1 VPGVF
6 IFGSFGTF
14 RSGLLYALSN
24 AFAGRGVEEVLAF
37 PERIREIGNSQRK
50 RTQPALYG
58 HSMNRAQKIL
68 GAVVV
73 LLLVI
78 SIYGFWISREPET
91 VGVGQSTKKSQN
103 ASGILVDL
111 SPLTTAQRLA
121 QLAGTPDERT
131 LAQDALHRA
140 DEEVDLTFDSA
151 LHEALLH
158 PPPLSAEVKEIQE
171 RLQKAEKLLKADQDH
186 AKLLTEQLAKAPASK
201 QDALQVELA
210 QAQADMDLD
219 QNEVDD
225 AKEDLARAGGSLAD
239 RIQALKKD
247 HEDTA
252 HVSDT
257 AIPTGAPPV
266 EQWGLVHRVQ
276 QWLALHWEK
285 WQLADAKAKSDA
297 AAATLAAQHNA
308 LDAKIEEEKG
318 KSPELAH
325 HAKKGKDATPIARTP
340 ASEKSQE
347 DSAALLEKT
356 QEIAGE
362 QKTLALLDKRVE
374 AHKELSAIYGQWM
387 QLVAARQWTVF
398 HRAVAGILIILG
410 IALVALFFS
419 TWMNSLVSRLPM
431 DRRQIQS
438 LHTVTRVSLQFLA
451 LLLILVVIFG
461 PPGQLGT
468 FLGLA
473 GAGLTVALKD
483 FIVGFIGWFVL
494 MGKNGIR
501 LGDWVEINGV
511 TGEVVEIGP
520 FHTVLLETGNWTD
533 SGHPT
538 GRRVTFTNSF
548 AIEGHYFNFS
558 TTGQWLWDELQVVL
572 PTGKDP
578 YPIVEAIR
586 KKVEEETRQSGQQA
600 EQEWRSAAASR
611 DMSGF
616 SAAPAIS
623 VKPVLG
629 GVEVAVRYITRA
641 NERFTLRSK
650 LNRSAVQLLG
660 GKEESWPAQ
669 E

>member
-1 VPGVF
+1 MTK
-6 IFGSFGTF
+6 S
-14 RSGLLYALSN
+14 
-24 AFAGRGVEEVLAF
+24 
-37 PERIREIGNSQRK
+37 
-50 RTQPALYG
+50 
-58 HSMNRAQKIL
+58 QKIL

-73 LLLVI
+73 LLLAI

-91 VGVGQSTKKSQN
+91 VRVEQSAKKSN
-103 ASGILVDL
+103 SALVTLVDM
-111 SPLTTAQRLA
+111 SPLKISQQVAK
-121 QLAGTPDERT
+121 LAGTPEERA

-151 LHEALLH
+151 LREALLH
-158 PPPLSAEVKEIQE
+158 PPPLSAEVKEIQD
-171 RLQKAEKLLKADQDH
+171 RLQKSQKLLNADQEQ
-186 AKLLTEQLAKAPASK
+186 AKLLAEQLAKAPASK
-201 QDALQVELA
+201 QDALQVQLA
-210 QAQADMDLD
+210 QAEADMDLD

-247 HEDTA
+247 HEDAA
-252 HVSDT
+252 HISDT
-257 AIPTGAPPV
+257 AIPTGGPPV

-276 QWLALHWEK
+276 QLLALHWEK
-285 WQLADAKAKSDA
+285 WQLADAKAKSDVA
-297 AAATLAAQHNA
+297 AAALAAQHNA
-308 LDAKIEEEKG
+308 LDAKVEEEKG
-318 KSPELAH
+318 KSPGLAH
-325 HAKKGKDATPIARTP
+325 HSKKRTDATPV
-340 ASEKSQE
+340 ASTQAGEKSQE
-347 DSAALLEKT
+347 DSAALLKKT
-356 QEIAGE
+356 EEIAGE
-362 QKTLALLDKRVE
+362 QKTLASLDKRVE
-374 AHKELSAIYGQWM
+374 LDKELSAIYGQWM
-387 QLVAARQWTVF
+387 QLVAAQQWTVF
-398 HRAVAGILIILG
+398 HRAVAGVLIILA

-419 TWMNSLVSRLPM
+419 TWMNSLVNRLSM

-451 LLLILVVIFG
+451 LLLILLVIFG

-501 LGDWVEINGV
+501 MGDWVEINGV

-558 TTGQWLWDELQVVL
+558 TTGQWLWDELTVVL

-586 KKVEEETRQSGQQA
+586 KKVEEETRESGQQA
-600 EQEWRSAAASR
+600 EQEWRRAAGSR

-616 SAAPAIS
+616 SAVPSLS

-629 GVEVAVRYITRA
+629 GVEVAVRYIAKA
-641 NERFTLRSK
+641 NERFALRSK
-650 LNRSAVQLLG
+650 LNREAVQLLG

-669 E
+669 K

>member
-1 VPGVF
+1 MTK
-6 IFGSFGTF
+6 S
-14 RSGLLYALSN
+14 
-24 AFAGRGVEEVLAF
+24 
-37 PERIREIGNSQRK
+37 
-50 RTQPALYG
+50 
-58 HSMNRAQKIL
+58 QKIL
-68 GAVVV
+68 GAVIV
-73 LLLVI
+73 LLLVA
-78 SIYGFWISREPET
+78 SVYGFLISREPEA
-91 VGVGQSTKKSQN
+91 VRVEKSAKKSQN
-103 ASGILVDL
+103 ANVILVDQ
-111 SPLTTAQRLA
+111 SPLKVAQ
-121 QLAGTPDERT
+121 QLAKLADTPEERT
-131 LAQDALHRA
+131 LAQEALKRA
-140 DEEVDLTFDSA
+140 DMEVDQAFDSA
-151 LHEALLH
+151 LHDALLH
-158 PPPLSAEVKEIQE
+158 PPPLSPEVKEIQD
-171 RLQKAEKLLKADQDH
+171 RLQKAEKQLKADQDQ
-186 AKLLTEQLAKAPASK
+186 AKLLSEQFAKAPESK
-201 QDALQVELA
+201 QEAIEVQLV
-210 QAQADMDLD
+210 QAEADMDLD
-219 QNEVDD
+219 QNDMDD

-239 RIQALKKD
+239 RIQAMRKD

-252 HVSDT
+252 HLSDT
-257 AIPTGAPPV
+257 AIPTGAPPA
-266 EQWGLVHRVQ
+266 EQRGLVHRIQ
-276 QWLALHWEK
+276 QWLALRSK
-285 WQLADAKAKSDA
+285 KQQLADAKAKSDA
-297 AAATLAAQHNA
+297 AAAALSAQHNA
-308 LDAKIEEEKG
+308 LDAVVEAEKE

-325 HAKKGKDATPIARTP
+325 HTKKHKSATPVTRVP
-340 ASEKSQE
+340 ADQKSHE
-347 DSAALLEKT
+347 ESAALLKKT
-356 QEIAGE
+356 EEIAE
-362 QKTLALLDKRVE
+362 NQKALAGFDRRID
-374 AHKELSAIYGQWM
+374 AQKELSTTYGQWM
-387 QLVAARQWTVF
+387 DIVSAQQWTVF
-398 HRAVAGILIILG
+398 HRGITGVLIILG

-419 TWMNSLVSRLPM
+419 TWMNSLVTRLPM

-451 LLLILVVIFG
+451 LLFILLVIFG

-558 TTGQWLWDELQVVL
+558 TTGQWLWDELTVVL
-572 PTGKDP
+572 PSGKDP

-586 KKVEEETRQSGQQA
+586 KKVEEETRESGQQA
-600 EQEWRSAAASR
+600 EQEWRRAAGSR

-616 SAAPAIS
+616 SAVPALS

-629 GVEVAVRYITRA
+629 GVEVAVRYIARA
-641 NERFTLRSK
+641 SERFVLRSK
-650 LNRSAVQLLG
+650 LNQAAVKLLG

>member
-1 VPGVF
+1 MTK
-6 IFGSFGTF
+6 S
-14 RSGLLYALSN
+14 
-24 AFAGRGVEEVLAF
+24 
-37 PERIREIGNSQRK
+37 
-50 RTQPALYG
+50 
-58 HSMNRAQKIL
+58 QKIL
-68 GAVVV
+68 GAVI
-73 LLLVI
+73 LLLLAI
-78 SIYGFWISREPET
+78 SIYGFWVSREPET
-91 VGVGQSTKKSQN
+91 ARVGQSARKPTDSN
-103 ASGILVDL
+103 ATVVDL
-111 SPLTTAQRLA
+111 SPLKIAQQVAKLA
-121 QLAGTPDERT
+121 ETSDERA
-131 LAQDALHRA
+131 LAKEALHKA
-140 DEEVDLTFDSA
+140 DNVVDLTFDSA
-151 LHEALLH
+151 IHDALLH
-158 PPPLSAEVKEIQE
+158 PPPLGAEVKEIQD
-171 RLQKAEKLLKADQDH
+171 RLQKAQKQLKADQELSKQL
-186 AKLLTEQLAKAPASK
+186 AEQLVKVPESK
-201 QDALQVELA
+201 QDALQVELV
-210 QAQADMDLD
+210 QAQADLDLD

-239 RIQALKKD
+239 RIQAMRD
-247 HEDTA
+247 EHEETA
-252 HVSDT
+252 NSALNSV
-257 AIPTGAPPV
+257 PTGPQPE
-266 EQWGLVHRVQ
+266 EQKGLVHRAQ
-276 QWLALHWEK
+276 QLLALHWKK

-297 AAATLAAQHNA
+297 AGAAMAAQHNA
-308 LDAKIEEEKG
+308 LDAKVEEQKE

-325 HAKKGKDATPIARTP
+325 HTKKNKDAAPVARVP
-340 ASEKSQE
+340 VNQKSQE
-347 DSAALLEKT
+347 DAAALLKRTE
-356 QEIAGE
+356 EIAE
-362 QKTLALLDKRVE
+362 SQRTLASLDKRVE
-374 AHKELSAIYGQWM
+374 THKELSGIYSQWIDI
-387 QLVAARQWTVF
+387 VAAQQSTVF
-398 HRAVAGILIILG
+398 HRAITGVLIILG

-438 LHTVTRVSLQFLA
+438 LHTVTRVSWQFIA
-451 LLLILVVIFG
+451 LLLILLVIFG

-558 TTGQWLWDELQVVL
+558 TTGQWLWDELTVVL

-586 KKVEEETRQSGQQA
+586 KKVEEETRESGQQA
-600 EQEWRSAAASR
+600 EQEWRRAASSR
-611 DMSGF
+611 EMSDF
-616 SAAPAIS
+616 SAVPALS

-629 GVEVAVRYITRA
+629 GVEVAIRYITRA

-650 LNRSAVQLLG
+650 LNQAAVQLLG
-660 GKEESWPAQ
+660 GKEESWPVQ
-669 E
+669 K

>member
-1 VPGVF
+1 MTK
-6 IFGSFGTF
+6 S
-14 RSGLLYALSN
+14 
-24 AFAGRGVEEVLAF
+24 
-37 PERIREIGNSQRK
+37 
-50 RTQPALYG
+50 
-58 HSMNRAQKIL
+58 QKIL
-68 GAVVV
+68 GAVIV
-73 LLLVI
+73 LLLVA
-78 SIYGFWISREPET
+78 SVYGFLISREPET
-91 VGVGQSTKKSQN
+91 VRVEKSAKKSQN
-103 ASGILVDL
+103 ANVILVDQ
-111 SPLTTAQRLA
+111 SPLKIAQ
-121 QLAGTPDERT
+121 QLAKLADTPEERT
-131 LAQDALHRA
+131 LAKEALKRA
-140 DEEVDLTFDSA
+140 DMEVDQAFDSA
-151 LHEALLH
+151 LHDALLH
-158 PPPLSAEVKEIQE
+158 PQPLSPEVKEIQD
-171 RLQKAEKLLKADQDH
+171 RLQKAEKQLKADQDQ
-186 AKLLTEQLAKAPASK
+186 AKLLSEQLAKAPESK
-201 QDALQVELA
+201 QDTIEVQLV
-210 QAQADMDLD
+210 QAESDMDLD
-219 QNEVDD
+219 QNDMDD

-257 AIPTGAPPV
+257 AIPTGAPPA

-276 QWLALHWEK
+276 QWLALHSK
-285 WQLADAKAKSDA
+285 MKQLADAKAKSDDA
-297 AAATLAAQHNA
+297 AAALAAQHNA
-308 LDAKIEEEKG
+308 LDAAVEAEKE

-325 HAKKGKDATPIARTP
+325 HTKKDKSATPVTRAP
-340 ASEKSQE
+340 ADQKSQE
-347 DSAALLEKT
+347 ESAALLKKT
-356 QEIAGE
+356 QEIAE
-362 QKTLALLDKRVE
+362 NQKALAGFDRRID
-374 AHKELSAIYGQWM
+374 AHKELSTTYGQWM
-387 QLVAARQWTVF
+387 DIVSAQQWSVF
-398 HRAVAGILIILG
+398 HRGITGVLIILG

-419 TWMNSLVSRLPM
+419 TWVNSLVTRLPM

-438 LHTVTRVSLQFLA
+438 LHTVTRVTWQFLA
-451 LLLILVVIFG
+451 LLFILLVIFG

-558 TTGQWLWDELQVVL
+558 TTGQWLWDELTVVL

-586 KKVEEETRQSGQQA
+586 KKIEEETRESGQQA
-600 EQEWRSAAASR
+600 EQEWRRAAGSR

-616 SAAPAIS
+616 SAVPAIS

-629 GVEVAVRYITRA
+629 GVEVAVRYIAKA
-641 NERFTLRSK
+641 NERFVLRSK
-650 LNRSAVQLLG
+650 LNRAAVQLLG

>member
-1 VPGVF
+1 MTK
-6 IFGSFGTF
+6 S
-14 RSGLLYALSN
+14 
-24 AFAGRGVEEVLAF
+24 
-37 PERIREIGNSQRK
+37 
-50 RTQPALYG
+50 
-58 HSMNRAQKIL
+58 QKIL

-73 LLLVI
+73 LLLAI
-78 SIYGFWISREPET
+78 SMYGFWISREPET
-91 VGVGQSTKKSQN
+91 VRVEQFAKKSNN
-103 ASGILVDL
+103 ANVTLVDM
-111 SPLTTAQRLA
+111 SPLKIAQQVA
-121 QLAGTPDERT
+121 QLAGTAEERA
-131 LAQDALHRA
+131 LAQEALHIA
-140 DEEVDLTFDSA
+140 DYEVDLAFDAA
-151 LHEALLH
+151 LRDALLH
-158 PPPLSAEVKEIQE
+158 PPPLSAEAKKIQD
-171 RLQKAEKLLKADQDH
+171 RLQKAQTLLKADQEH
-186 AKLLTEQLAKAPASK
+186 AKLLAEQLAKAPESK
-201 QDALQVELA
+201 QEAIQVELL
-210 QAQADMDLD
+210 QAEADMDLD
-219 QNEVDD
+219 QDEVDD

-247 HEDTA
+247 HEEA
-252 HVSDT
+252 ANSALSSV
-257 AIPTGAPPV
+257 PTGAAPA
-266 EQWGLVHRVQ
+266 EQSGLVHRAE

-285 WQLADAKAKSDA
+285 WQLAGAKAKADA
-297 AAATLAAQHNA
+297 AAGALAAQHNA
-308 LDAKIEEEKG
+308 LDAKVEEQKEKW
-318 KSPELAH
+318 PELAH
-325 HAKKGKDATPIARTP
+325 HSKKREDTTPVARTP
-340 ASEKSQE
+340 AAQKSQE
-347 DSAALLEKT
+347 ESAALLQKT

-362 QKTLALLDKRVE
+362 QKALATLDKRVE
-374 AHKELSAIYGQWM
+374 ASKQLSSIYGRWIE
-387 QLVAARQWTVF
+387 LIAARQWTVF
-398 HRAVAGILIILG
+398 HRAVVGVMVILV

-451 LLLILVVIFG
+451 LLLILLVIFG

-494 MGKNGIR
+494 MGKHGMR

-558 TTGQWLWDELQVVL
+558 TTGQWLWDELTVVL

-586 KKVEEETRQSGQQA
+586 KKVEEETRESGQQA
-600 EQEWRSAAASR
+600 EQEWRSAAGSR
-611 DMSGF
+611 DMSGI
-616 SAAPAIS
+616 SAVPAIS

-629 GVEVAVRYITRA
+629 GVEVTVRYIAKA
-641 NERFTLRSK
+641 NERFALRSK
-650 LNRSAVQLLG
+650 LNQEAVQLLG

-669 E
+669 K

>member
-1 VPGVF
+1 M
-6 IFGSFGTF
+6 T
-14 RSGLLYALSN
+14 RS
-24 AFAGRGVEEVLAF
+24 
-37 PERIREIGNSQRK
+37 
-50 RTQPALYG
+50 
-58 HSMNRAQKIL
+58 QKIL
-68 GAVVV
+68 GAIIL
-73 LLLVI
+73 LLLVV
-78 SIYGFWISREPET
+78 SIYGFVISRAPET
-91 VGVGQSTKKSQN
+91 AREEQSTKKPKDSN
-103 ASGILVDL
+103 ATAVDL
-111 SPLTTAQRLA
+111 SPLKVAQQVAKLA
-121 QLAGTPDERT
+121 DTPDERA
-131 LAQDALHRA
+131 LAKEALHKA
-140 DEEVDLTFDSA
+140 DNEVDLTFDA
-151 LHEALLH
+151 AIHDALLH
-158 PPPLSAEVKEIQE
+158 PPPLSAEVKEIQD
-171 RLQKAEKLLKADQDH
+171 RLQKAKKLLNADQEL
-186 AKLLTEQLAKAPASK
+186 AKQLSEQLAKAPESK
-201 QDALQVELA
+201 QDAIQVALV
-210 QAQADMDLD
+210 QAAADMDLD

-225 AKEDLARAGGSLAD
+225 AKEDLTRAGGSLAD
-239 RIQALKKD
+239 RIQALRNE
-247 HEDTA
+247 HEETA
-252 HVSDT
+252 NSALSSV
-257 AIPTGAPPV
+257 PTGPPPE
-266 EQWGLVHRVQ
+266 EQRGLVHRVQ
-276 QWLALHWEK
+276 QWLALHWKK

-297 AAATLAAQHNA
+297 AAAALAAQHNA
-308 LDAKIEEEKG
+308 LDAKVEEQKE

-325 HAKKGKDATPIARTP
+325 HTKKNKNKDATPIARIP
-340 ASEKSQE
+340 ASQKSQE
-347 DSAALLEKT
+347 EASALLNKT
-356 QEIAGE
+356 EEIAE
-362 QKTLALLDKRVE
+362 NQKTLASLDKRVE
-374 AHKELSAIYGQWM
+374 AHKELSGIYGQWIDIVTV
-387 QLVAARQWTVF
+387 QQWTVF
-398 HRAVAGILIILG
+398 HRGITGVLIILG

-438 LHTVTRVSLQFLA
+438 LHTVTRVSMQFIA
-451 LLLILVVIFG
+451 LLLILLVIFG

-558 TTGQWLWDELQVVL
+558 TTGQWLWDELTVVL

-586 KKVEEETRQSGQQA
+586 KKIEEETRESGQQA
-600 EQEWRSAAASR
+600 EQEWRRAAGSR
-611 DMSGF
+611 DMSSF
-616 SAAPAIS
+616 SAVPAIS

-629 GVEVAVRYITRA
+629 GVEVAVRYIAKA

-650 LNRSAVQLLG
+650 LNRAAVQLLG

>member
-1 VPGVF
+1 MTK
-6 IFGSFGTF
+6 S
-14 RSGLLYALSN
+14 
-24 AFAGRGVEEVLAF
+24 
-37 PERIREIGNSQRK
+37 
-50 RTQPALYG
+50 
-58 HSMNRAQKIL
+58 QKIL
-68 GAVVV
+68 GAVIV
-73 LLLVI
+73 LLLMASV
-78 SIYGFWISREPET
+78 YGFLISREPEA
-91 VGVGQSTKKSQN
+91 VRVEKSAKKSQN
-103 ASGILVDL
+103 ANVILVDQ
-111 SPLTTAQRLA
+111 SPLKVAQQLAKLADTPEERPLA
-121 QLAGTPDERT
+121 QE
-131 LAQDALHRA
+131 ALKRA
-140 DEEVDLTFDSA
+140 DMEVDQAFDSA
-151 LHEALLH
+151 LHDALLH
-158 PPPLSAEVKEIQE
+158 PPPLSPEVKEIQD
-171 RLQKAEKLLKADQDH
+171 RLQKAEKQLKADQDQ
-186 AKLLTEQLAKAPASK
+186 AKLLSEQFAKAPESK
-201 QDALQVELA
+201 QEAIEVQLV
-210 QAQADMDLD
+210 QAEADMDLD
-219 QNEVDD
+219 QNDMDD

-239 RIQALKKD
+239 RIQAMRKD

-252 HVSDT
+252 HLSDT
-257 AIPTGAPPV
+257 AIPTGAPPA
-266 EQWGLVHRVQ
+266 EQRGLVHRVQ
-276 QWLALHWEK
+276 QWFALRWK
-285 WQLADAKAKSDA
+285 KQQLADAKAKSDA
-297 AAATLAAQHNA
+297 AAAALSAQHNA
-308 LDAKIEEEKG
+308 LDAVVETEKE

-325 HAKKGKDATPIARTP
+325 HTKKNKSATPVPRAP
-340 ASEKSQE
+340 ADQKSQE
-347 DSAALLEKT
+347 ESAALLRKT
-356 QEIAGE
+356 EEIAE
-362 QKTLALLDKRVE
+362 NQKALAGFDRRID
-374 AHKELSAIYGQWM
+374 AHKELSTTYGQWM
-387 QLVAARQWTVF
+387 DIVSAQQWTVF
-398 HRAVAGILIILG
+398 HRGITGVLFILA

-419 TWMNSLVSRLPM
+419 TWMNSLVTRLPM

-438 LHTVTRVSLQFLA
+438 LHTVTRVAWQFLA
-451 LLLILVVIFG
+451 LLFILLVIFG

-558 TTGQWLWDELQVVL
+558 TTGQWLWDELTVVL

-586 KKVEEETRQSGQQA
+586 KKVEEETRESGQQA
-600 EQEWRSAAASR
+600 EQEWRRAAGSR

-616 SAAPAIS
+616 SAVPALS

-629 GVEVAVRYITRA
+629 GVEVAVRYIARA
-641 NERFTLRSK
+641 NERFILRSK
-650 LNRSAVQLLG
+650 LNQAAVQLLG

>member
-1 VPGVF
+1 MTK
-6 IFGSFGTF
+6 S
-14 RSGLLYALSN
+14 
-24 AFAGRGVEEVLAF
+24 
-37 PERIREIGNSQRK
+37 
-50 RTQPALYG
+50 
-58 HSMNRAQKIL
+58 QKIL

-73 LLLVI
+73 LLLAI
-78 SIYGFWISREPET
+78 SMYGFWISRGPET
-91 VGVGQSTKKSQN
+91 VRVEQSAKKSNN
-103 ASGILVDL
+103 ANVTLVDM
-111 SPLTTAQRLA
+111 SPLKIAQQVA
-121 QLAGTPDERT
+121 QLAGTAEERA
-131 LAQDALHRA
+131 LAQEALHIA
-140 DEEVDLTFDSA
+140 DYEVDLAFDAA
-151 LHEALLH
+151 LRDALLH
-158 PPPLSAEVKEIQE
+158 PPPLSAETKKIQD
-171 RLQKAEKLLKADQDH
+171 RLQKAQTLLKADQDH
-186 AKLLTEQLAKAPASK
+186 AKLLADQLAKAPESK
-201 QDALQVELA
+201 REAIQVELL
-210 QAQADMDLD
+210 QAEADMDLD
-219 QNEVDD
+219 QDEVDD

-247 HEDTA
+247 HEEA
-252 HVSDT
+252 ANSALSSV
-257 AIPTGAPPV
+257 PTGAPPA
-266 EQWGLVHRVQ
+266 EQSGLVHRAE

-285 WQLADAKAKSDA
+285 WQLAEAKAKADA
-297 AAATLAAQHNA
+297 AAAGLAAQHNA
-308 LDAKIEEEKG
+308 LDAKVEEQKEKW
-318 KSPELAH
+318 PELAH
-325 HAKKGKDATPIARTP
+325 HSKKREDTTPVARTP
-340 ASEKSQE
+340 AAQKSQE
-347 DSAALLEKT
+347 ESAALLQKT

-362 QKTLALLDKRVE
+362 QKTLATLDKRVE
-374 AHKELSAIYGQWM
+374 ASKQLSSIYGRWIE
-387 QLVAARQWTVF
+387 LIAARQWTVF
-398 HRAVAGILIILG
+398 HRAVVGVMVILV

-451 LLLILVVIFG
+451 LLLILLVIFG

-494 MGKNGIR
+494 MGKHGMR

-558 TTGQWLWDELQVVL
+558 TTGQWLWDELTVVL

-586 KKVEEETRQSGQQA
+586 KKVEEETRESGQQA
-600 EQEWRSAAASR
+600 EQEWRSAAGSR

-616 SAAPAIS
+616 SAVPAIS

-629 GVEVAVRYITRA
+629 GVEVTVRYIAKA
-641 NERFTLRSK
+641 NERFALRSK
-650 LNRSAVQLLG
+650 LNQEAVQLLG

-669 E
+669 K

>member
-1 VPGVF
+1 MTK
-6 IFGSFGTF
+6 S
-14 RSGLLYALSN
+14 
-24 AFAGRGVEEVLAF
+24 
-37 PERIREIGNSQRK
+37 
-50 RTQPALYG
+50 
-58 HSMNRAQKIL
+58 QKIL
-68 GAVVV
+68 GAII
-73 LLLVI
+73 LLLLAI
-78 SIYGFWISREPET
+78 SVYGFWISREPEAA
-91 VGVGQSTKKSQN
+91 GVEQSAKKTKDTK
-103 ASGILVDL
+103 ATLVDL
-111 SPLTTAQRLA
+111 SPLKVAQQVA
-121 QLAGTPDERT
+121 QLAETPDERA
-131 LAQDALHRA
+131 LAREALHVA
-140 DEEVDLTFDSA
+140 DYEVDLAFDAA
-151 LHEALLH
+151 LREALIH
-158 PPPLSAEVKEIQE
+158 PGPLSPEAKEIQD
-171 RLQKAEKLLKADQDH
+171 RLQKAQKLLKADQDL
-186 AKLLTEQLAKAPASK
+186 AKQLAEELVKAPQSK
-201 QDALQVELA
+201 QDAIEVELV

-219 QNEVDD
+219 QDELDD
-225 AKEDLARAGGSLAD
+225 AKQDLARAGGSLAD
-239 RIQALKKD
+239 RIQALKNE
-247 HEDTA
+247 HEETA
-252 HVSDT
+252 NSALNSV
-257 AIPTGAPPV
+257 PTGAPPE
-266 EQWGLVHRVQ
+266 EQRGLVHRVQ
-276 QWLALHWEK
+276 QWMALHWEK
-285 WQLADAKAKSDA
+285 WQLADAKAKADA
-297 AAATLAAQHNA
+297 AAVALAARHNA
-308 LDAKIEEEKG
+308 LDAKVEEEKT

-325 HAKKGKDATPIARTP
+325 HTKKNKEATPIARAP
-340 ASEKSQE
+340 ASQKSPE
-347 DSAALLEKT
+347 EAAALLRKT
-356 QEIAGE
+356 QEIAE
-362 QKTLALLDKRVE
+362 NQKTLAALDKQVE
-374 AHKELSAIYGQWM
+374 ANKELSAIYSHWM
-387 QLVAARQWTVF
+387 NTVSARQWTIF
-398 HRAVAGILIILG
+398 HSAVIGVLIILG

-438 LHTVTRVSLQFLA
+438 LHTVTRVSSQFIA
-451 LLLILVVIFG
+451 LLLILLVIFG

-558 TTGQWLWDELQVVL
+558 TTGQWLWDELTVVL

-586 KKVEEETRQSGQQA
+586 KKVEVETRESGQQA
-600 EQEWRSAAASR
+600 EQEWRRAASSR

-616 SAAPAIS
+616 SAVPAIS

-650 LNRSAVQLLG
+650 LNRAAVQLLG

>member
-1 VPGVF
+1 M
-6 IFGSFGTF
+6 T
-14 RSGLLYALSN
+14 
-24 AFAGRGVEEVLAF
+24 
-37 PERIREIGNSQRK
+37 K
-50 RTQPALYG
+50 
-58 HSMNRAQKIL
+58 AQKIL
-68 GAVVV
+68 GGIIV

-78 SIYGFWISREPET
+78 SIYGFWISRESEA
-91 VGVGQSTKKSQN
+91 VRVEQSDKKSNN
-103 ASGILVDL
+103 ASVALVDL
-111 SPLTTAQRLA
+111 SPLKIAQQVAKLA
-121 QLAGTPDERT
+121 DTPEERA

-140 DEEVDLTFDSA
+140 DEEVDQTFDSA
-151 LHEALLH
+151 LREALLH
-158 PPPLSAEVKEIQE
+158 PPPLSAEVKELQD
-171 RLQKAEKLLKADQDH
+171 RLQKAQ
-186 AKLLTEQLAKAPASK
+186 KLLTADQELAKQLSEQLAKAPESK
-201 QDALQVELA
+201 QGAIQVALV
-210 QAQADMDLD
+210 QAEADMDLD

-239 RIQALKKD
+239 RIEALKKE

-257 AIPTGAPPV
+257 AVPAGAPPGLRA
-266 EQWGLVHRVQ
+266 GLVHRVQ
-276 QWLALHWEK
+276 QWLALRSVK
-285 WQLADAKAKSDA
+285 QQLADAKAKSEA
-297 AAATLAAQHNA
+297 AAAGLSAQHNT
-308 LDAKIEEEKG
+308 LDAKVEEEKE

-325 HAKKGKDATPIARTP
+325 HTKKNKDATPIARTS
-340 ASEKSQE
+340 ASQKSQE
-347 DSAALLEKT
+347 ESEALLKKT
-356 QEIAGE
+356 EEISGS
-362 QKTLALLDKRVE
+362 QKTLAALDKRIE
-374 AHKELSAIYGQWM
+374 KHKELSAIYGQWM
-387 QLVAARQWTVF
+387 DLVSAQQWTVF
-398 HRAVAGILIILG
+398 HRGIAGLLIILV

-438 LHTVTRVSLQFLA
+438 LHTVTRVSMQFIA
-451 LLLILVVIFG
+451 LLLILLVIFG

-501 LGDWVEINGV
+501 MGDWVEINGV

-558 TTGQWLWDELQVVL
+558 TTGQWLWDELTVVL

-586 KKVEEETRQSGQQA
+586 KKIEEETRESGQQA
-600 EQEWRSAAASR
+600 EQEWRRAAGSR

-616 SAAPAIS
+616 SAVPAIS

-629 GVEVAVRYITRA
+629 GVEVAVRYIAKA

-650 LNRSAVQLLG
+650 LNRAAVQLLG